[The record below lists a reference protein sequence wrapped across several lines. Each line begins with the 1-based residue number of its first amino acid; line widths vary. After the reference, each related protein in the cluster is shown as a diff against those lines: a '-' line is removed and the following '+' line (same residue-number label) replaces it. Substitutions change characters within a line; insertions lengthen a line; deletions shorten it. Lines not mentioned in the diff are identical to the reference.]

1 MRDIMS
7 NSGGF
12 ASTRVSTIGD
22 QDPGSNNNYIWTTEK
37 INKLM
42 SDINDGIEDI
52 RKLKNSPFK
61 DNDISLKREKLPFEY
76 TPEEVEELKK
86 CKANPIYFAFN
97 YCVIQTNNGRM
108 LVKDAGGLRDFQSQI
123 IKSYKNNNLNI
134 LMASRQTGK
143 CLSLISNVLVYD
155 TLTNRLIETPIFK
168 LYFEAIK
175 NHRKLT
181 IFEKLKY
188 FLYKISYYCQEAIDK

>member
-7 NSGGF
+7 STGGF
-12 ASTRVSTIGD
+12 SSTRISAIGGD
-22 QDPGSNNNYIWTTEK
+22 SKENSYIWTTEK
-37 INKLM
+37 INQLIN
-42 SDINDGIEDI
+42 DINNGVKDI
-52 RKLKNSPFK
+52 RKLGMSPFK
-61 DNDISLKREKLPFEY
+61 DNDINLRRENLPFEY
-76 TPEEVEELKK
+76 TPEEIEELSK
-86 CKANPIYFAFN
+86 CKASVMYFALN
-97 YCVIQTNNGRM
+97 YCVITTPKGR
-108 LVKDAGGLRDFQSQI
+108 LLLKDAGGLRDFQEQI
-123 IKSYKNNNLNI
+123 LKAYKENPLNI

-155 TLTNRLIETPIFK
+155 TLTNCLTETPIFK

-188 FLYKISYYCQEAIDK
+188 FLYKISYYCQ